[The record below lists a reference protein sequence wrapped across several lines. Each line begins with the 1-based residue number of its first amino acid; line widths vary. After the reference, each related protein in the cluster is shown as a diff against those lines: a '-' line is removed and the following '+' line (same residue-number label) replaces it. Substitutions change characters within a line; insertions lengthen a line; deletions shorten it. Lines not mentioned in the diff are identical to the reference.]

1 MLLAID
7 SSFYGYSALC
17 HNGQKQL
24 FAFENQGSKSQGL
37 IDDIQDAF
45 TKHGIEPQDLTK
57 LALNIGPGS
66 FTGIRT
72 ALTFAKTLE
81 ASLDLEI
88 MTVNS
93 FELLRH
99 HHQVTGAIAFSASNK
114 NDNEFFVSLDDDYTN
129 IETNFFANEPGTA
142 QVLEFPS
149 DKSIAELIFDFVQNN
164 ATKNYKLEPYY
175 LREPSLR
182 KAKAKI

>member
-17 HNGQKQL
+17 HDGQKPV
-24 FAFENQGSKSQGL
+24 FSFKNEGSKSQGL

-45 TKHGIEPQDLTK
+45 GKQDIKPQDLTK
-57 LALNIGPGS
+57 LAVNIGPGS

-81 ASLDLEI
+81 ANLDLEI
-88 MTVNS
+88 ITVNS

-99 HHQVTGAIAFSASNK
+99 YHQVATAIAFSASNK
-114 NDNEFFVSLDDDYTN
+114 NANEFFVSLNDDYAN
-129 IETNFFANEPGTA
+129 IESNFFATETDA
-142 QVLEFPS
+142 KVLEFPS
-149 DKSIAELIFDFVQNN
+149 DKSIAELVFNFVQTKT
-164 ATKNYKLEPYY
+164 TKNYKLEPYY